1 MTIGDKSLLD
11 DQMRDEYSI
20 SGASHILALSGLHLM
35 VLFVIV
41 NYIMNGI
48 AKFLIGYTG
57 GKGRL
62 TIKFIKA
69 LLLFGLIWGFTILV
83 GLSPSITRAATMIS
97 LYAVVDLDNR
107 PHQPDPWHMAAFA
120 HNAHTA
126 PK

>member
-35 VLFVIV
+35 VLFAIV

-57 GKGRL
+57 GIYYPCR
-62 TIKFIKA
+62 T
-69 LLLFGLIWGFTILV
+69 
-83 GLSPSITRAATMIS
+83 
-97 LYAVVDLDNR
+97 
-107 PHQPDPWHMAAFA
+107 FA
-120 HNAHTA
+120 QHYESRDHD
-126 PK
+126 